1 MIFFKKIIIL
11 LLLIDTSIFAKENE
25 YLDLVE
31 AIERL
36 CGAPKK
42 ESSTFYTTKLNGKAS
57 IDVKIIGLAD
67 GEASFSKKEW
77 NGVQRVLQQEQLKD
91 NKSYRSCSLS
101 LTPLFIEGMKK
112 KEKAKQLAKEKAEKL
127 AKEKAKQLAK
137 EKAKRNSKPKIW
149 SNNYYK
155 YVFYGRKS
163 SNTRWAERYFK
174 VLHRNGTMPKVGD
187 ILYATNSINIRS
199 NYIKYKQGKWRNS
212 SIIGSIEKG
221 NKLKVIEVKEVDP
234 NFIWIKFH

>member
-1 MIFFKKIIIL
+1 M
-11 LLLIDTSIFAKENE
+11 LIDTSIFAKENE

-112 KEKAKQLAKEKAEKL
+112 KEKAKQLAKEKA
-127 AKEKAKQLAK
+127 
-137 EKAKRNSKPKIW
+137 KRNSKPKIW

-187 ILYATNSINIRS
+187 LLYATNSVNIRS

-221 NKLKVIEVKEVDP
+221 NKLKVIEVKEVYP
-234 NFIWIKFH
+234 NYIWIKFH

>member
-112 KEKAKQLAKEKAEKL
+112 KEKAKQLAKEKA
-127 AKEKAKQLAK
+127 
-137 EKAKRNSKPKIW
+137 KRNSKPKIW

-187 ILYATNSINIRS
+187 ILYATNSVNIRS

>member
-112 KEKAKQLAKEKAEKL
+112 KEKAKQLAKEKA
-127 AKEKAKQLAK
+127 
-137 EKAKRNSKPKIW
+137 KRNSKPKIW

-187 ILYATNSINIRS
+187 ILYATNSVNIRS
-199 NYIKYKQGKWRNS
+199 NYIKYKQGKWKNS

-221 NKLKVIEVKEVDP
+221 NKLKVIEVKEVYP

>member
-1 MIFFKKIIIL
+1 M
-11 LLLIDTSIFAKENE
+11 
-25 YLDLVE
+25 DLQRE
-31 AIERL
+31 
-36 CGAPKK
+36 
-42 ESSTFYTTKLNGKAS
+42 KLFL
-57 IDVKIIGLAD
+57 V
-67 GEASFSKKEW
+67 KKEW
-77 NGVQRVLQQEQLKD
+77 NGVQRVLRKEQLDD
-91 NKSYRSCSLS
+91 NNGYRSCSLS
-101 LTPLFIEGMKK
+101 LTRLFVERMKK
-112 KEKAKQLAKEKAEKL
+112 KEKSKEKAEQLAKKKAEQLAKEKAN
-127 AKEKAKQLAK
+127 
-137 EKAKRNSKPKIW
+137 RNSKPKIW

-199 NYIKYKQGKWRNS
+199 NYIKYKQGKWKNS